1 MQRAMLPH
9 ITSGLDGAVT
19 RCAALCGAHRFDRG
33 PIRVIER
40 EREVAARSS
49 SKDLRRSSGAVPSS
63 LMVQLTPKYACELP
77 NSGKAFPSSDEIL
90 LGVRAATPV
99 AMAHLVHTV
108 SGVKRIPSLD
118 GLRGIAI
125 GLVLLSHLAGARHFV
140 SFDTML
146 RVGDVGNLGVRLF
159 FVISGFLITRLL
171 LSEIARTQRISLKAF
186 YIRRV
191 LRIFPAFYVFIIA
204 ATLLAGLGL
213 ATVSR
218 SDLLYA
224 VTYTMNYHATH
235 MENFSLRHLWSLAVE
250 EQFYLI
256 WPLTLALLMPSRA
269 AKVLVGV
276 VLVAPIVRVA
286 LYTVTP
292 GYEFYADTG
301 FEGVC
306 DALAT
311 GCLLAMAMRRLL
323 ETPWFTKIVLSRVFP
338 LVFVAIWV
346 ANKQRVHPKFFW
358 LCCVPFLN
366 VAFALTILRYVH
378 APQLPLGRML
388 NWRPLVVIGVLSYS
402 IYLWQQ
408 LFLIQFRAPVTVLQ
422 TFPLN
427 VLAVVVCGAASYYL
441 VEKPFLRLKGTF
453 EPRRAVATQ
462 HPTAVS
468 GQVAGV

>member
-1 MQRAMLPH
+1 MPTGAM
-9 ITSGLDGAVT
+9 
-19 RCAALCGAHRFDRG
+19 
-33 PIRVIER
+33 
-40 EREVAARSS
+40 
-49 SKDLRRSSGAVPSS
+49 
-63 LMVQLTPKYACELP
+63 
-77 NSGKAFPSSDEIL
+77 
-90 LGVRAATPV
+90 
-99 AMAHLVHTV
+99 
-108 SGVKRIPSLD
+108 KRIPSLD

-125 GLVLLSHLAGARHFV
+125 ALVLLGHLAGARHFL

-146 RVGDVGNLGVRLF
+146 RVGDLGNLGVRLF

-171 LSEIARTQRISLKAF
+171 LAEIARTQRISLKTF

-218 SDLLYA
+218 HDVLYA
-224 VTYTMNYHATH
+224 ITYTMNYHATH

-269 AKVLVGV
+269 ARVLVGV
-276 VLVAPIVRVA
+276 VLVVPILRVA

-323 ETPWFTKIVLSRVFP
+323 ETPWFTRLVLSRAFP
-338 LVFVAIWV
+338 LVFAAIWV

-358 LCCVPFLN
+358 LFCVPFLN
-366 VAFALTILRYVH
+366 AAFALTIMRYVH
-378 APQLPLGRML
+378 APQLPLGRIL
-388 NWRPLVVIGVLSYS
+388 NRRPLVVIGVLSYS

-427 VLAVVVCGAASYYL
+427 LIMVLMCGAASYHL
-441 VEKPFLRLKGTF
+441 VEKPFLRLKETF
-453 EPRRAVATQ
+453 EPRRALAAQ
-462 HPTAVS
+462 RPAAFSGEISGAQPTAI
-468 GQVAGV
+468 GLDAAPTGG